1 MNPLTAL
8 LFLKL
13 LVQIAVLAFF
23 LYLIIAVATMDPG
36 PLV

>member
-23 LYLIIAVATMDPG
+23 LYLIVTVVTMDPG